1 LFNQL
6 IKDDAVAF
14 IGGFMVYGSFR
25 LSLLCGAGIFTI
37 ALLSTSA
44 QAGTARHS
52 SVATSHARGEV
63 GIKLGQ
69 TYPAGTIVINVSKKK
84 LYLVTGVDQAILYP
98 VAVGKGKA
106 AWTGV
111 AYVKD
116 KFVRPDW
123 APPAVVKHDNPNLPD
138 LIPGGTPGNPM
149 GERAI
154 TLSLDEI
161 AIHGTS
167 QSMRKSIG
175 TAASYGCIRML
186 NEDVVDLFE
195 RISVGTPVVAIR

>member
-1 LFNQL
+1 
-6 IKDDAVAF
+6 
-14 IGGFMVYGSFR
+14 MVYGSFR
-25 LSLLCGAGIFTI
+25 HSLLCGAGILAI
-37 ALLSTSA
+37 ALVSTSA
-44 QAGTARHS
+44 QARTARQS
-52 SVATSHARGEV
+52 SGESNQMRGEV
-63 GIKLGQ
+63 GVKLGQ

-84 LYLVTGVDQAILYP
+84 LYLVTGEDQAILYP

-106 AWTGV
+106 AWTGT
-111 AYVKD
+111 AYVKE

-138 LIPGGTPGNPM
+138 LIPGGTPANPM
-149 GERAI
+149 GERAL

-195 RISVGTPVVAIR
+195 RVSVGTPVVAIR